1 MSGAAGRTPE
11 KMEKTEKD
19 GRYTDAR
26 DGEDAMRGSAVNASV
41 QKWLGKEE
49 RGKREIGKKRKDVG
63 E

>member
-1 MSGAAGRTPE
+1 
-11 KMEKTEKD
+11 MEKTEKD